1 MMNRKMDLEIYRQ
14 VMRRLK
20 MSISTS
26 PVPTETSE
34 AITDFLFIGRE
45 EKELSVYD
53 LVIVCGNEQT
63 DETCADL
70 IKLMDHVKSD
80 AVIVFS
86 GRNGCVNPGTVPE
99 GERMHHYFVEHRSGY
114 TQTLIVENKAGNTLE
129 NFSNSLPLIERI
141 KPLSSFGRIL
151 VVCKA
156 FLARR
161 AKMCALSCGYP
172 AEDRMDFFGTVSG
185 KRIEPDGWF
194 KDPDTAKRVMEEVE
208 RIGKYFVKGDLS
220 L

>member
-14 VMRRLK
+14 VMRRLQ

-34 AITDFLFIGRE
+34 AITDFLFIGKE

-86 GRNGCVNPGTVPE
+86 GRN
-99 GERMHHYFVEHRSGY
+99 HYFVEHRSGY

-141 KPLSSFGRIL
+141 KPLPSFGRIL

-185 KRIEPDGWF
+185 KRIEPNGWF